1 MNIIPKLFISGSKEQ
16 HNITPST
23 LLCRFCQLPLT
34 INQRMTEACIRTA
47 VEAIHSSPYQTVLYL
62 AGGASQVLGLLLSVP
77 GASNTVLEAVVPY
90 SRMSLIQ
97 LLGKVL
103 SFSSSISS
111 LSNPLLL
118 AFLLFIAFL
127 SLVQIPSQFCSQQT
141 AEDMALLAYNRA
153 LKLSSP
159 GCFTDPNLNLFYLL
173 L

>member
-1 MNIIPKLFISGSKEQ
+1 
-16 HNITPST
+16 
-23 LLCRFCQLPLT
+23 
-34 INQRMTEACIRTA
+34 MTEACIRTA

-111 LSNPLLL
+111 LSNPLLPL
-118 AFLLFIAFL
+118 FLFFYHSLVF
-127 SLVQIPSQFCSQQT
+127 LVQIPSQFCSQQT
-141 AEDMALLAYNRA
+141 AEDMALFAYNRA

-159 GCFTDPNLNLFYLL
+159 GCFTNLMKMTYM
-173 L
+173 